1 MKLGESLFLRT
12 DDASANRHLFCR
24 FFQRFSKEKQF
35 FSIVETHFSISFMRL
50 MQTDFLLS
58 RKCIFLVRLFCCQQK
73 PLLELGVNSLKKEL
87 ILASGQLIFQLVKTI
102 LFLHFSET
110 AVSDSFFPSSGNVFF
125 NEILHSSQWKR
136 IFRLVETHFVCSEV
150 FPSSGN
156 RHCNY

>member
-12 DDASANRHLFCR
+12 SDALANRHLFCR
-24 FFQRFSKEKQF
+24 FVQRFSKKKQF

-50 MQTDFLLS
+50 VQTDFLFS
-58 RKCIFLVRLFCCQQK
+58 RKCIFLVRLFCSQQK

-87 ILASGQLIFQLVKTI
+87 ILASGKLIFQLVKTI

-110 AVSDSFFPSSGNVFF
+110 PASDSFFPSSGNVCF
-125 NEILHSSQWKR
+125 NKILHSGQWKR
-136 IFRLVETHFVCSEV
+136 IFRLVETRLFCSEV

-156 RHCNY
+156 RHCNH